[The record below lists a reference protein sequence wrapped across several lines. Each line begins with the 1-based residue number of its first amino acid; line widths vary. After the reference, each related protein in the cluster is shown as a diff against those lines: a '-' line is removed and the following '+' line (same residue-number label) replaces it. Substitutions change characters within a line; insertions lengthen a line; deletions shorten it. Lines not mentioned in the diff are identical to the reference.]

1 MLFEGLMSE
10 LIPNQYVIIIM
21 ESKFS
26 HLLFALLVVF
36 NVEIIE
42 NEMIWPLSSEYAF
55 KNAF

>member
-1 MLFEGLMSE
+1 
-10 LIPNQYVIIIM
+10 M
-21 ESKFS
+21 ENKFS
-26 HLLFALLVVF
+26 HLLFALLVGF

>member
-10 LIPNQYVIIIM
+10 LIPNQYDSIIM

-26 HLLFALLVVF
+26 HLLFDLVVGF

-42 NEMIWPLSSEYAF
+42 NEMIWPLSSEHAF